1 MTERR
6 RRAGGG
12 ATSRG
17 TLGLL
22 FVVLIVAGC
31 GATVS
36 PSPVSSAPSATLTTP
51 KPSRSPTPTEQPA
64 AQATEQPSATPNV
77 YYAATKSGE
86 GGHDGPPLLDLPK
99 AIAIDYRV
107 SGTCVFSLGLATE
120 TTNVGLPTLTM
131 TVTGPEVAG
140 TWRVSIKPGRYYVG
154 AGEAVG
160 CVYSI
165 TVRDDH

>member
-36 PSPVSSAPSATLTTP
+36 PSPVSSAPSATHTTP
-51 KPSRSPTPTEQPA
+51 TPSRSSAP
-64 AQATEQPSATPNV
+64 TEQPSATPNV